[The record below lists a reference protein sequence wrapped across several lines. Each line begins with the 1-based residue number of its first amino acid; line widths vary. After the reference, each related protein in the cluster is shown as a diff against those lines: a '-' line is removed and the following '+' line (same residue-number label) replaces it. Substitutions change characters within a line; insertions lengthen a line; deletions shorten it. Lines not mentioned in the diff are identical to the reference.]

1 MKLVPINS
9 AEFFPN
15 ILLKSLYSFV
25 LICSCLSPVS
35 PLFPSLPAVEG
46 KTHGSIFCRRGW
58 RTWPDCSLP
67 AVSPGLCFPS
77 NPTTSRS
84 LWGAGKTPF
93 PSAPWTN
100 MCGCCYPVSGLCANT
115 TVTLPSA
122 SLPCDAQTGQSHS
135 RRACGQKSVH
145 VLPVPGQA
153 GLRDRGV
160 PWTHRRS
167 SLTEDSAMA
176 PRGPPVTPPH
186 LLLSHRPLT
195 LVNAQDDSVWLDQ
208 DPPTATKR

>member
-15 ILLKSLYSFV
+15 VLLKSLYSFV

-115 TVTLPSA
+115 TVTLTAHLFLAMPKQ
-122 SLPCDAQTGQSHS
+122 D
-135 RRACGQKSVH
+135 RAT
-145 VLPVPGQA
+145 PA
-153 GLRDRGV
+153 GLVGRT
-160 PWTHRRS
+160 PSTS
-167 SLTEDSAMA
+167 SPSPGRL
-176 PRGPPVTPPH
+176 
-186 LLLSHRPLT
+186 
-195 LVNAQDDSVWLDQ
+195 DSVTVVS
-208 DPPTATKR
+208 PGPTGGLVLRRTLRWHHADLQSRHPICFSPTGP